1 MERLLNPDFGLFK
14 RDHIG
19 RLQIDPR
26 SIKRPKYLDYY
37 KFVGRVHSMAILHG
51 FLIDTQLVPLL
62 LPVLTCSSKSESL
75 SDKTALMKSI
85 GKTKM

>member
-1 MERLLNPDFGLFK
+1 MQRLFDPDFGLFK
-14 RDHIG
+14 RDHVG

-26 SIKRPKYLDYY
+26 SLKRPKYLDYY

-62 LPVLTCSSKSESL
+62 FPVLTCSGKSESF
-75 SDKTALMKSI
+75 SDKSALMKSI
-85 GKTKM
+85 ARIKM